1 MTSARQR
8 ISELE
13 RELRARPVQIQ
24 PERVVERVE
33 IPIFSDGELSRLEAA
48 AAALVAS
55 GKQIAGVG
63 VEIGT
68 ALKVA
73 ARQPVRTGYVP
84 ARIPPVRIGR
94 IPPTRAAAPPETGL
108 SKAERRI
115 LSVLAQYPQGRTQTQ
130 VALLASYSSSGGG
143 FLNAIGALRSKGWIH
158 GAKQQLEITPDG
170 HVAIGDAW
178 EPLPPPG
185 PELVAHW
192 LRSLSKAERLILQTL
207 ADVYPS
213 TLSKEDIADRTG
225 YVASGG
231 GFLNALGKLRTLELI
246 VGSGALSASEDL
258 FG

>member
-1 MTSARQR
+1 
-8 ISELE
+8 
-13 RELRARPVQIQ
+13 
-24 PERVVERVE
+24 
-33 IPIFSDGELSRLEAA
+33 
-48 AAALVAS
+48 
-55 GKQIAGVG
+55 
-63 VEIGT
+63 
-68 ALKVA
+68 
-73 ARQPVRTGYVP
+73 
-84 ARIPPVRIGR
+84 
-94 IPPTRAAAPPETGL
+94 L

-143 FLNAIGALRSKGWIH
+143 FLNAIGSLRSKGWIQ

-170 HVAIGDAW
+170 HAAIGDAW

-213 TLSKEDIADRTG
+213 TLSKEEIAESTG

-246 VGSGALSASEDL
+246 GGSGALSASEDL